1 MSANELTANFPAAD
15 FVLTPDIAERIKH
28 HQQTGISLQN
38 ITESFLNTQV
48 PQPRLKK
55 FAF

>member
-28 HQQTGISLQN
+28 HQQTGISLQ
-38 ITESFLNTQV
+38 SFLNTQV
-48 PQPRLKK
+48 AQPRLKK